1 MAEKIGAVVTS
12 KLASIKAN
20 GLALSFGVLFDA
32 FIVRMTLIPSVMKL
46 MGNAAWYL
54 PKWLDKIIPN
64 VDIEGHQLTKEIQPE
79 IDHEQKKQISV

>member
-1 MAEKIGAVVTS
+1 
-12 KLASIKAN
+12 
-20 GLALSFGVLFDA
+20 
-32 FIVRMTLIPSVMKL
+32 MTLIPSVMKL

>member
-1 MAEKIGAVVTS
+1 
-12 KLASIKAN
+12 
-20 GLALSFGVLFDA
+20 
-32 FIVRMTLIPSVMKL
+32 MKL